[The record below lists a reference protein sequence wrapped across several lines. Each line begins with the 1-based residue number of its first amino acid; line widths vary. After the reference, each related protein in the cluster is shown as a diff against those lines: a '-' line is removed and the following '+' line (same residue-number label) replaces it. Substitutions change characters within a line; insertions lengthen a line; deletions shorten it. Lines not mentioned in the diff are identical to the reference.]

1 MKVLK
6 IATILPLLLL
16 VSGVLWAATQYG
28 EAVIEKG
35 SMTIIREGRTLQ
47 FSQANQ
53 PVPVN
58 EEDLIRVRAQSSVV
72 LKSRENA
79 RVTLGANAV
88 FHVKRWRQR
97 EKQGFVRALFGR
109 FRAAVVGLTGGEQF
123 NVKTATATIGVKGTE
138 YRTQV
143 TSRGGTMLIV
153 THNTVGLHGQ
163 RGTEVDVTT
172 GHLSLV
178 VNVNPPTPP
187 APVPPEVGKQFGDD
201 DLNSPPPNSHT
212 AQDFAGED
220 GLKRAGIVTDD
231 DLESGRGDGFE
242 PPRGRPPVP
251 DVNIDVNAASEA
263 LRRARVRLSF

>member
-1 MKVLK
+1 MKALK

-28 EAVIEKG
+28 EATIEKG
-35 SMTIIREGRTLQ
+35 SMTIIREGHTLQ
-47 FSQANQ
+47 FSEVNR

-58 EEDLIRVRAQSSVV
+58 ELDLIRVRDNSSVV

-79 RVTLGANAV
+79 TMTLGANAV
-88 FHVKRWRQR
+88 FQVKQWRKR

-109 FRAAVVGLTGGEQF
+109 FRAAIVGLTGGEQF
-123 NVKTATATIGVKGTE
+123 NVKTATATIGVKGTK

-153 THNTVGLHGQ
+153 THHIVGLHGQ
-163 RGTEVDVTT
+163 RGTEVNVNT
-172 GHLSLV
+172 GQLSLV
-178 VNVNPPTPP
+178 VNVNPATPP
-187 APVPPEVGKQFGDD
+187 APVPPEVGKKFGDD
-201 DLNSPPPNSHT
+201 DLNSPPPNSNT

-220 GLKRAGIVTDD
+220 GLKRAGIVNDD
-231 DLESGRGDGFE
+231 DLDSGKGDGYV
-242 PPRGRPPVP
+242 PPPPP
-251 DVNIDVNAASEA
+251 DVPEVDVDVNAASEA